1 MHFRPIA
8 LRPIVAAAAL
18 VAGLSAAAPLHASD
32 DKPVE
37 LTIKDH
43 KFHPARLEV
52 PAGQLFTLLVNNADD
67 SPEHFNLRDLR
78 LEKVIRANGKGYI
91 SIRPLKPG
99 EYRFVGQNHSKTAN
113 GVIVAK

>member
-1 MHFRPIA
+1 MNVRPIA
-8 LRPIVAAAAL
+8 RAAAFA
-18 VAGLSAAAPLHASD
+18 AGLLAAVPASANV

-43 KFHPARLEV
+43 HFHPARLEV
-52 PAGQLFTLLVNNADD
+52 PAGKLFTLLVHNTDGTA
-67 SPEHFNLRDLR
+67 EHLDLTDLR
-78 LEKVIRANGKGYI
+78 LEKVIRGNSKGYI

-99 EYRFVGQNHSKTAN
+99 EYRFVGQRHDKTAR

>member
-1 MHFRPIA
+1 MNVRPIA
-8 LRPIVAAAAL
+8 LAAAFAAAL
-18 VAGLSAAAPLHASD
+18 LGSVPASATGEE
-32 DKPVE
+32 PVE

-52 PAGQLFTLLVNNADD
+52 PAGKLFTLLVRNTDETA
-67 SPEHFNLRDLR
+67 EHFDLKDLR
-78 LEKVIRANGKGYI
+78 LEKVIRGNSKGYI

-99 EYRFVGQNHSKTAN
+99 EYRFVGQRHDKTAK